1 VRKTVTD
8 WLRLNPEYRLSNDP
22 ANTDTL
28 SSWIRDTQGREWNAY
43 VNEMAK
49 AKVILGVLAAFVRV
63 NTPRTRCGAM
73 K

>member
-1 VRKTVTD
+1 MRKTVTD
-8 WLRLNPEYRLSNDP
+8 WLRLNPDYRLSSDP

-49 AKVILGVLAAFVRV
+49 AKV
-63 NTPRTRCGAM
+63 P
-73 K
+73 